1 MFIGFVFSFFLP
13 ETKNR
18 SLEEISKEYERED
31 DTLIQNSISM
41 GEISVIKIDS
51 DTRIG
56 IL

>member
-1 MFIGFVFSFFLP
+1 MFIGFVFSFLLP

-18 SLEEISKEYERED
+18 SLEEISKEYEKED
-31 DTLIQNSISM
+31 DALIQNSISM
-41 GEISVIKIDS
+41 GEVSVIKIDN